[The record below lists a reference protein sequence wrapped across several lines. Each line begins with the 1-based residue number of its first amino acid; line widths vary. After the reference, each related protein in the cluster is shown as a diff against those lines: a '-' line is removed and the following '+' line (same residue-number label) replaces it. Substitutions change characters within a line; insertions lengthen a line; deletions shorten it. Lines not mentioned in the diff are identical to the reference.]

1 MEKVAAKYGKKII
14 GWDEILEG
22 GLSPTATVM
31 SWRGEKGGIAAA
43 LTSHDVIMTPGSN
56 GLYLDYYQGDSK
68 IEPVSIGGYSPLE
81 KTYSYNPT
89 PDTLVTMGK
98 EHFIKGVQGN
108 VWSEYL
114 YNNSIREYMTFPRAL
129 AIAEVGWT
137 NTDRKDYKDFE
148 RRINN
153 AYVRMDAHGIN
164 YHIPMPEQP
173 GGSCNF
179 IAFTD
184 QTTLEFKTSRPEKMV
199 YTTDGSEPTAQ
210 SDEYTAPLT
219 FNENTTLKIAT
230 VLPSGKLSKVRT
242 VTIQKQTP
250 SKGEELKN
258 MSKGL
263 EMRVKYGSYLNT
275 DGFDEKNMKFDNKK
289 IIKTTREL
297 TSVEKR
303 SDSMRGVKQY
313 AAIANGYINIEEDG
327 VYYFSSDLEE
337 VWIDG
342 KLLISNKD
350 EVKRFSRNDKSVA
363 LGKGMHEIKAVFLGH
378 IIGGWPSNW
387 NDGSIKIKNAG
398 SEKFENIDENM
409 LFH

>member
-1 MEKVAAKYGKKII
+1 M
-14 GWDEILEG
+14 
-22 GLSPTATVM
+22 
-31 SWRGEKGGIAAA
+31 
-43 LTSHDVIMTPGSN
+43 
-56 GLYLDYYQGDSK
+56 
-68 IEPVSIGGYSPLE
+68 
-81 KTYSYNPT
+81 
-89 PDTLVTMGK
+89 
-98 EHFIKGVQGN
+98 
-108 VWSEYL
+108 
-114 YNNSIREYMTFPRAL
+114 
-129 AIAEVGWT
+129 
-137 NTDRKDYKDFE
+137 
-148 RRINN
+148 
-153 AYVRMDAHGIN
+153 
-164 YHIPMPEQP
+164 
-173 GGSCNF
+173 GSCNF
-179 IAFTD
+179 VAFTD

-210 SDEYTAPLT
+210 SNEYTAPLT

-230 VLPSGKLSKVRT
+230 ALPSGKLSKVRT
-242 VTIQKQTP
+242 ITIQKQTP
-250 SKGEELKN
+250 SKGQELKN
-258 MSKGL
+258 LSKGL
-263 EMRVKYGSYLNT
+263 EMRVKYDSYLNT

-387 NDGSIKIKNAG
+387 NDGSIKIKKAG
-398 SEKFENIDENM
+398 SEKFENIGENM

>member
-1 MEKVAAKYGKKII
+1 M
-14 GWDEILEG
+14 
-22 GLSPTATVM
+22 
-31 SWRGEKGGIAAA
+31 
-43 LTSHDVIMTPGSN
+43 
-56 GLYLDYYQGDSK
+56 
-68 IEPVSIGGYSPLE
+68 
-81 KTYSYNPT
+81 
-89 PDTLVTMGK
+89 
-98 EHFIKGVQGN
+98 
-108 VWSEYL
+108 
-114 YNNSIREYMTFPRAL
+114 
-129 AIAEVGWT
+129 
-137 NTDRKDYKDFE
+137 
-148 RRINN
+148 
-153 AYVRMDAHGIN
+153 
-164 YHIPMPEQP
+164 
-173 GGSCNF
+173 
-179 IAFTD
+179 
-184 QTTLEFKTSRPEKMV
+184 
-199 YTTDGSEPTAQ
+199 
-210 SDEYTAPLT
+210 
-219 FNENTTLKIAT
+219 KIAT

-387 NDGSIKIKNAG
+387 NDGSIKIRKAG
-398 SEKFENIDENM
+398 SEKFESIGENM